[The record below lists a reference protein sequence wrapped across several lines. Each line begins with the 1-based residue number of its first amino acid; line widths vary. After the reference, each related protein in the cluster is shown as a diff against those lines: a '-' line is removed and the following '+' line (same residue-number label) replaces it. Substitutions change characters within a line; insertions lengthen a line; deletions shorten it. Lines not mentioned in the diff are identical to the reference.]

1 MRISVQSRREDWVM
15 ANADSGA
22 KSRSN
27 SRRDAVLKA
36 AAELFSEHGF
46 RGTSMEAIGAAA
58 GMTGPG
64 VYKHFANKHA
74 LLAELYGQGIRQALD
89 AIERARASSASPR
102 DQLEAAYSAAIDQA
116 MADNDKTAIFH
127 EEDANLTPEDRIRLG
142 RMKRRLNQESAKALR
157 AVRPGLADEDAQYVA
172 RAVAALIVKGAEA
185 FPRLNRDRQRE

>member
-1 MRISVQSRREDWVM
+1 M
-15 ANADSGA
+15 
-22 KSRSN
+22 
-27 SRRDAVLKA
+27 KA
-36 AAELFSEHGF
+36 AAELFSQHGF
-46 RGTSMEAIGAAA
+46 RGVSMEAIGAAA

-127 EEDANLTPEDRIRLG
+127 EEDADLHA
-142 RMKRRLNQESAKALR
+142 RRQNQA
-157 AVRPGLADEDAQYVA
+157 RPDEAAPQPGERQGLAS
-172 RAVAALIVKGAEA
+172 GS
-185 FPRLNRDRQRE
+185 P